1 MSKELKNITD
11 RVMDQIHDEKIKMKP
26 KIYFIIGSALTFVGL
41 VSSVII
47 SIFLVGL
54 IRFSLRSHGPMA
66 DYRFDKI
73 LNSFPWWAMFFAI
86 VGLIV
91 GIWLLRKY
99 DFSFKVNFK
108 LVIIGFILAV
118 VVGGW
123 VVDYVGLNDVLT
135 QRGPMQGIMR
145 QYKQD
150 NNIMNGGHGYYRG
163 RNMMN
168 FEN

>member
-11 RVMDQIHDEKIKMKP
+11 SVMDQIHDKKIKMRP
-26 KIYFIIGSALTFVGL
+26 KIYFIAGSILAFVGR

-66 DYRFDKI
+66 DYRFDQMVA
-73 LNSFPWWAMFFAI
+73 SFPWWAMVFA
-86 VGLIV
+86 VGGLVV
-91 GIWLLRKY
+91 GIWLIRKY
-99 DFSFKVNFK
+99 DFSFKINLK
-108 LVIIGFILAV
+108 LIIVGFILAV

-123 VVDYVGLNDVLT
+123 VIDYIGLNDILT

-150 NNIMNGGHGYYRG
+150 NNIMNGGQGYHRG

>member
-11 RVMDQIHDEKIKMKP
+11 SIMDQIHDEKIKMKP
-26 KIYFIIGSALTFVGL
+26 KIYFIIGSAFVFGGL

-47 SIFLVGL
+47 SMFLVGL
-54 IRFSLRSHGPMA
+54 IRFSLRSHGLMA
-66 DYRFDKI
+66 DYRFDQI
-73 LNSFPWWAMFFAI
+73 LDSFPWWATIFAI
-86 VGLIV
+86 FGLIV
-91 GIWLLRKY
+91 GVLFLRKY
-99 DFSFKVNFK
+99 DFSFKLNFK
-108 LVIIGFILAV
+108 LVIVGFVLAV
-118 VVGGW
+118 IVGGW

-150 NNIMNGGHGYYRG
+150 NNIMNGGQGYHRG